1 MFLFIFFYRTTFGVE
16 KPVFVSEKQQQ
27 KNVSTKQ
34 DKYTAKGYEHSVTA
48 TAICCN
54 GRNQKSSLE
63 DSSWYQILQFILG
76 VHDYNYCYKYFKAAL
91 INKFK
96 WTMDH
101 VTMCNVKGSA
111 HSDKLPSWPPMS
123 LDVNIWLNL
132 GCDVGWQKFNVRTT
146 SNSKINLS

>member
-1 MFLFIFFYRTTFGVE
+1 MISACAFNQETRFFFFSNKVEKGMFLFIFFYRTTFGVE

-63 DSSWYQILQFILG
+63 DSSCLSI
-76 VHDYNYCYKYFKAAL
+76 
-91 INKFK
+91 KF
-96 WTMDH
+96 
-101 VTMCNVKGSA
+101 
-111 HSDKLPSWPPMS
+111 
-123 LDVNIWLNL
+123 
-132 GCDVGWQKFNVRTT
+132 FN
-146 SNSKINLS
+146 SF